1 MLNKKNTTIFY
12 LIIFFIFFIKA
23 YSAENKNFIE
33 VKINNSIITKSD
45 ILNEKNLLIAYNKSL
60 KNLTDTELYSL
71 AKDSLIRQ
79 EIKKDEI
86 LKHYELKNNSKYLDK
101 FLNEFYLKL
110 NIKNDSDIKNFLET
124 ANLTENE
131 MREKIEI
138 ETLWNELVFN
148 KYQDKVNID
157 VEKIGQRLKKE
168 IDDLKLSKSY
178 FLSEILYSVLT
189 KDEIVEKNKKILK
202 SIEEIGFENTA
213 NIYSV
218 SNSAKFGGEI
228 GWIKSSRLSKDVY
241 NEVVNLKINE
251 FTTEPINVPGG
262 FLIVK
267 VNDIKE
273 EKIQIDFDEELKK
286 SISFE
291 KNRQLNQFSQIY
303 YKKVKKNILI
313 NEK

>member
-157 VEKIGQRLKKE
+157 VDKIGQRLKKE

-202 SIEEIGFENTA
+202 SIEKIGFENTA

-262 FLIVK
+262 FLILK

-286 SISFE
+286 SINFE